1 MKWFPEWGQQS
12 FLFVVILFPWLS
24 VCVWSKVQWAEIKVW
39 ELQVWPLTLN
49 WSCYGRPSHH
59 WSDVLTHLLPLP
71 RLLRLKKKK
80 NTSPTLEEK
89 KALFYVSVSGWG
101 DSALPPCLAE
111 GVGEAEKHVYLS
123 AQLQFDLESTSCNCH
138 TSELATWQIS
148 KTTMFVLVLFFL
160 LIFPLRFI
168 PSISFTLRSDEPWWK
183 AAWHLKRLWSF

>member
-1 MKWFPEWGQQS
+1 MS
-12 FLFVVILFPWLS
+12 
-24 VCVWSKVQWAEIKVW
+24 WSKIVGTTGLTLDLKLIMLWTAFTSLVRCPYSSPPTASTAEI
-39 ELQVWPLTLN
+39 E
-49 WSCYGRPSHH
+49 
-59 WSDVLTHLLPLP
+59 
-71 RLLRLKKKK
+71 KKK

-101 DSALPPCLAE
+101 DSALPPCTAE